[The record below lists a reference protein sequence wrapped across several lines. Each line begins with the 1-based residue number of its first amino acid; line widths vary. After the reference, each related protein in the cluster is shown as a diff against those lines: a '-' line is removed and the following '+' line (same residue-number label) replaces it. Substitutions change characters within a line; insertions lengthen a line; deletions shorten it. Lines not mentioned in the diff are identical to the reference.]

1 MGRLFR
7 TQLGAMQYGAN
18 FATVIEF
25 ALMEVVVVVKGK
37 KGFTLIELLVVIA
50 IIGILAAILLPA
62 LARAREAARRSS
74 CQNNL
79 KQLGVVFKM
88 YSGENRAE
96 KWPRAHG
103 DEWSGS
109 GDPAGCTNV
118 QDDGDFF
125 ADTRSIYPEYLGD
138 PAVLICPS
146 DPDDEQG
153 DPLGMLEIVQDDGS
167 GSCQYAGQI
176 TNGDA
181 SYIYSG
187 YAMDKVEDTD
197 GTIDSGA
204 IPPLGGAGVP
214 CGIQMTLMILQWQI
228 AGFGDEDA
236 STDGFLDKDLDIP
249 ALLPGVWGT
258 GGNEDILRLRE
269 GIERFII
276 TDINNPGNDEIAQSR
291 FPVCWDI
298 VASNEA
304 QQATGDAG
312 ISGVGLYNH
321 VPGGSNVLYMDG
333 HVSFN
338 RYPGKFPANRGFA
351 GIAGFFG

>member
-1 MGRLFR
+1 M
-7 TQLGAMQYGAN
+7 
-18 FATVIEF
+18 
-25 ALMEVVVVVKGK
+25 K
-37 KGFTLIELLVVIA
+37 KRSGFTLIELLVVIA

-96 KWPRAHG
+96 KWPRLHG
-103 DEWSGS
+103 DEWYGS
-109 GDPAGCTNV
+109 DTPANCSNS
-118 QDDGDFF
+118 QDDADFF
-125 ADTRSIYPEYLGD
+125 ADTRAIYPEYLGD

-153 DPLGMLEIVQDDGS
+153 DPTGMLEIVTDDGT

-181 SYIYSG
+181 SYVYTG
-187 YAMDKVEDTD
+187 YAMDKVEDSD
-197 GTIDSGA
+197 GTVDSGL

-214 CGIQMTLMILQWQI
+214 CGIQLTLVLLQI
-228 AGFGDEDA
+228 SGAGFGNEDG
-236 STDGFLDKDLDIP
+236 SDDGFLDRDVDVSGIF
-249 ALLPGVWGT
+249 PGVWGT
-258 GGNEDILRLRE
+258 GANESVLRLRE

-304 QQATGDAG
+304 QQATGDAS
-312 ISGVGLYNH
+312 ISGVGLFNH
-321 VPGGSNVLYMDG
+321 VPGGSNTLYMDG

-338 RYPGKFPANRGFA
+338 RYPGKFPANRGSG
-351 GIAGFFG
+351 GISGFFG

>member
-1 MGRLFR
+1 MVRSKR
-7 TQLGAMQYGAN
+7 
-18 FATVIEF
+18 
-25 ALMEVVVVVKGK
+25 
-37 KGFTLIELLVVIA
+37 GFTLIELLVVIA

-103 DEWSGS
+103 DEWYGT
-109 GDPAGCTNV
+109 DTPASCSNS
-118 QDDGDFF
+118 QDDADFF
-125 ADTRSIYPEYLGD
+125 ADTRAIYPEYLGD

-153 DPLGMLEIVQDDGS
+153 DPTGMLAVVQDDGS
-167 GSCQYAGQI
+167 GACQYAGQI

-181 SYIYSG
+181 SYVYLG
-187 YAMDKVEDTD
+187 YALDKVEDSD
-197 GTIDSGA
+197 GTIDAGLT
-204 IPPLGGAGVP
+204 PLAAAGVP
-214 CGIQMTLMILQWQI
+214 LNIQLALTLFGAQGL
-228 AGFGDEDA
+228 GFGDEDG
-236 STDGFLDKDLDIP
+236 SNDGFLDRDLDLP
-249 ALLPGVWGT
+249 ALIPGVWGT
-258 GGNEDILRLRE
+258 GGNEDVLRLRE

-291 FPVCWDI
+291 FPVAWDI

-304 QQATGDAG
+304 QQASGDPS

-321 VPGGSNVLYMDG
+321 VPGGSNTLYMDG

-338 RYPGKFPANRGFA
+338 RYPSKFPANRGFA
-351 GIAGFFG
+351 GTAGFFG